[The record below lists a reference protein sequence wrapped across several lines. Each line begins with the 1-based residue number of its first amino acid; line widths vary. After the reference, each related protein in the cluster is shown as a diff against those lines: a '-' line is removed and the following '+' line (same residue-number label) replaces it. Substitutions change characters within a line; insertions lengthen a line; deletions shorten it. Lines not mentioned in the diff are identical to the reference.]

1 MTADGN
7 TRVIAGRYR
16 LGRRLGRGGMGTV
29 WQATDELLG
38 RQVAVKELHLDE
50 GAGGV
55 PGVDA
60 QQRRER
66 ALREARAVAQLV
78 HPNVIVVHDVVAD
91 EDDSR
96 PYIIMELI
104 EGGSLADRIAR
115 SGPVDAAEAARI
127 GLALLGALGAAH
139 ERGVLHRDLKPANVL
154 LETGTGRIVLT
165 DFGVARFSGATT
177 LTDAG
182 TFVGSPEYTAPE
194 RMEGM
199 PAGPASDLWS
209 LGVLLCVALAGQS
222 PFYRDSLSGILC
234 AVVHDEIRP
243 PAAAG
248 PLMPVVQ
255 GLLQRDAARRI
266 GAEEARALLLAQL
279 ATGIA
284 PTASATYRP
293 SSWLQE
299 PVAPARPRAGR
310 IRGALVAGILV
321 VAMAG
326 AGAVTATLLLDDD
339 DAGGSGGGNG
349 PTGGR
354 TTIAPTRT
362 VTSPPATPDD
372 GSPATPRDGVPSA
385 TSRNGG
391 SPAPTVTVTRTPP
404 VGYRSVTD
412 RQGFSVTVPEGFTRS
427 TDDRRVFYIS
437 PDGALRIGI
446 RSQPPVPDG
455 PLAEMRRSAA
465 DGPDNNPGYRD
476 DKVTPTTHN
485 GLTAALWEFTWNG
498 FEAGD
503 EARHTYDICWDED
516 GRMYDVWV
524 SAPVSRQDEAKRHFD
539 TALDSFTRG

>member
-1 MTADGN
+1 MTADGY

-38 RQVAVKELHLDE
+38 RQVAVKELHLD
-50 GAGGV
+50 GDASGV

-78 HPNVIVVHDVVAD
+78 HPHVIVVHDVVAD
-91 EDDSR
+91 VNDSR

-127 GLALLGALGAAH
+127 GLALLSALSAAH

-154 LETGTGRIVLT
+154 LESDTGRIVLT

-199 PAGPASDLWS
+199 PAGSASDLWS
-209 LGVLLCVALAGQS
+209 LGVLLCVAMSGES

-243 PAAAG
+243 PAAVG

-255 GLLQRDAARRI
+255 GLLRRDPARRI
-266 GAEEARALLLAQL
+266 GAQEAAALLLAHL

-284 PTASATYRP
+284 PTVSATYRP

-299 PVAPARPRAGR
+299 PVAPSRPRAGR

-321 VAMAG
+321 VAM

-362 VTSPPATPDD
+362 VTSPPVTPPD
-372 GSPATPRDGVPSA
+372 GVPPATPRDDS
-385 TSRNGG
+385 
-391 SPAPTVTVTRTPP
+391 SPAPTVTVTRTSP

-412 RQGFSVTVPEGFTRS
+412 RQGFSIAVPEGFTRS

-446 RSQPPVPDG
+446 RRQPPAPGG
-455 PLAEMRRSAA
+455 PLVEMRRSAEA
-465 DGPDNNPGYRD
+465 GPDSNPGYRD
-476 DKVTPTTHN
+476 GKVTPTTHN

-503 EARHTYDICWDED
+503 ESRHTYDICWNED